1 MTMVSRGWA
10 SGRAGLR
17 WWARLRG
24 HLDILRL
31 ITLGLT
37 RSRRLFSRRSI
48 SAVVSQ
54 SASANRSG
62 GKCGLVG
69 HLAAHHTQRGDERDA
84 VRVKLSRLGGSIDE
98 RSDRMVDEQVGVD
111 LLDHHLRRLRAQ
123 HLASTSLVGLQLVE
137 GALFLPPLAVE
148 PGELERGPFPG
159 SSMVVTSR
167 IGASPGSLEGCE
179 RVYSI
184 TRTVIGMPGLALGA
198 RNTDR

>member
-37 RSRRLFSRRSI
+37 RSRRSNFAVI
-48 SAVVSQ
+48 SS

-69 HLAAHHTQRGDERDA
+69 DLAVHHTQRGDERDA
-84 VRVKLSRLGGSIDE
+84 V
-98 RSDRMVDEQVGVD
+98 
-111 LLDHHLRRLRAQ
+111 
-123 HLASTSLVGLQLVE
+123 
-137 GALFLPPLAVE
+137 
-148 PGELERGPFPG
+148 
-159 SSMVVTSR
+159 
-167 IGASPGSLEGCE
+167 
-179 RVYSI
+179 
-184 TRTVIGMPGLALGA
+184 
-198 RNTDR
+198 